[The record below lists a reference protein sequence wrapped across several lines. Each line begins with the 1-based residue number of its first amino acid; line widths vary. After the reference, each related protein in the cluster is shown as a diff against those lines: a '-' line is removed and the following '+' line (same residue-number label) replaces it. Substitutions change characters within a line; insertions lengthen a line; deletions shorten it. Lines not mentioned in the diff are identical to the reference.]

1 LGTFPRRYGWILEL
15 DRLSGELHVETTQQ
29 SFHTAVSKLGIKG
42 RQYNAGGI
50 EKRISAY
57 RLPPAKG
64 QRELKATV
72 RIRPEDLQSGDN
84 PLYVC
89 VVQEDGH
96 MSWSSPIYAVVW

>member
-1 LGTFPRRYGWILEL
+1 MILEL
-15 DRLSGELHVETTQQ
+15 DRLSGDLHVETTQQ

-57 RLPPAKG
+57 RLPPVG
-64 QRELKATV
+64 GSRELKATV
-72 RIRPEDLQSGDN
+72 RIRPEHMVRGDN

-96 MSWSSPIYAVVW
+96 MAWSSPIYAVV